1 MSAIP
6 VRPAWAGV
14 ACFAA
19 GWVWELVRFWGIEP
33 DSADRFLIVVAS
45 GWLAYQA
52 WPGIAAAPAR
62 PSWLGVPLVFLG
74 AVAFPVGWFVFVQ
87 IGPRPILLW
96 WGYACLL
103 AMTAGLLAATRGW
116 ATVRRLAFPL
126 LFAALTPPIPGRI
139 NSPLQQF
146 LQGVTTT
153 LAHQGLTG
161 LGFDVVREGFVLRLP
176 GGALGVIEACS
187 GVRSVTALTAI
198 ALFLAHVRGLGV
210 LRGAVA
216 LACALPVIILVNAT
230 RVLVSG
236 LLQEWFGQA
245 AITGWKHEVLGF
257 AAVFLG
263 LGIVAGITAVL
274 RPRTVPATPPAP
286 QVTPAPA
293 RRGPELAAGV
303 GLAIG
308 LALTLSVFTLP
319 GLVHSAG
326 TAENP
331 FDHLAPSL
339 STTTP
344 EGDLERWKAGTDIP
358 ISDDLAKQL
367 TFTHG
372 VNRTYKDV
380 VGNEVLVFVFHWTS
394 ATAVTGYHHPDI
406 CMPSHGLEALIR
418 ETERV
423 RTPGGRPLPVTFRY
437 YEKGRENVSLAYWT
451 QEGRKVWTDVDEAA
465 AFSFQYP
472 FLWVRERLTPRSA
485 GDLDDRL
492 VVWCYAQWW
501 ASKPGG
507 KDRFLRFV
515 GALADDLYRV
525 CPWADPGPATDAAS
539 KR

>member
-1 MSAIP
+1 
-6 VRPAWAGV
+6 
-14 ACFAA
+14 
-19 GWVWELVRFWGIEP
+19 
-33 DSADRFLIVVAS
+33 
-45 GWLAYQA
+45 
-52 WPGIAAAPAR
+52 
-62 PSWLGVPLVFLG
+62 
-74 AVAFPVGWFVFVQ
+74 
-87 IGPRPILLW
+87 
-96 WGYACLL
+96 
-103 AMTAGLLAATRGW
+103 
-116 ATVRRLAFPL
+116 
-126 LFAALTPPIPGRI
+126 
-139 NSPLQQF
+139 
-146 LQGVTTT
+146 
-153 LAHQGLTG
+153 
-161 LGFDVVREGFVLRLP
+161 
-176 GGALGVIEACS
+176 
-187 GVRSVTALTAI
+187 
-198 ALFLAHVRGLGV
+198 

-216 LACALPVIILVNAT
+216 LACAIPVIILVNAT

-245 AITGWKHEVLGF
+245 AITGRNHEVLGF

-263 LGIVAGITAVL
+263 LGIVAGITALL

-286 QVTPAPA
+286 PVTPTPA

-308 LALTLSVFTLP
+308 LALTLGVFALP
-319 GLVHSAG
+319 GLVHSAD

-331 FDHLAPSL
+331 FGLLASSL
-339 STTTP
+339 DTLTP
-344 EGDLERWKAGTDIP
+344 EGDLERWKAGKDIP

-372 VNRTYKDV
+372 VNRIYKDV
-380 VGNEVLVFVFHWTS
+380 VGNEVLVFAFHWTS

-406 CMPSHGLEALIR
+406 CMPGHGLEALIR
-418 ETERV
+418 ETEKV
-423 RTPGGRPLPVTFRY
+423 RTLGGRPLPVTFRY
-437 YEKGRENVSLAYWT
+437 YEKGRENMSLAYWT
-451 QEGRKVWTDVDEAA
+451 QEGRKVWTDADEAA

-472 FLWVRERLTPRSA
+472 FLWVRERLTPRPA

-525 CPWADPGPATDAAS
+525 CPWADPGPMTDDAS